1 MLENQIQKLRQQIIE
16 LENSRRFRDVILE
29 IFHRPTMLART
40 IQEQYQALAKA
51 EQNLQDEAAKT
62 GQLQQELERQSR
74 KCDVQGEAISGLENE
89 QNRF

>member
-1 MLENQIQKLRQQIIE
+1 MQDGNQANAENQIQKLRQQIIE
-16 LENSRRFRDVILE
+16 LENSRRFETLFLKF
-29 IFHRPTMLART
+29 FHPTMLART

-74 KCDVQGEAISGLENE
+74 KCECRRGNKRS
-89 QNRF
+89 